1 MIINAVFPRISSYVK
16 EVKTVGAVR
25 FAKER
30 DIPGINDIR
39 KEVSM
44 LHAEGRPD
52 IFKADFGAELENRLS
67 EYISGADKKAVVF
80 EQDGEI
86 RGFAMLTLVERP
98 EGAYTLPRKFIHIE
112 EFGTASKYRHMGIG
126 RAMTDFIAEF
136 GKLNGF
142 PKIELDVWE
151 FNGAAMQFYEDMGYK
166 VYRRFMELEI

>member
-1 MIINAVFPRISSYVK
+1 MRIYSYVK

-25 FAKER
+25 FAHKG
-30 DIPGINDIR
+30 DILGINAIR

-52 IFKADFGAELENRLS
+52 IFKAGFGAELENRLS
-67 EYISGADKKAVVF
+67 EYISGADKRAVVF

-86 RGFAMLTLVERP
+86 RGFAMLTFAERP
-98 EGAYTLPRKFIHIE
+98 ESAYTLPRKFIHIE

-126 RAMTDFIAEF
+126 KAMTDFIAEF
-136 GKLNGF
+136 GKMNGF

-151 FNGAAMQFYEDMGYK
+151 FNEAAMQFYENMGYK
-166 VYRRFMELEI
+166 VYRRFMELDI